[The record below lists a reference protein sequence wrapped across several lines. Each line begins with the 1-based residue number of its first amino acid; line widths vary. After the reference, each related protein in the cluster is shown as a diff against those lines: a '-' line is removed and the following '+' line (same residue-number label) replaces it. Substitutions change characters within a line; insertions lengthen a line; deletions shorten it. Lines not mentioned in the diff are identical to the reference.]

1 MGRPYR
7 LASAVALAAF
17 LAVALGGCAQA
28 PPQAADA
35 LTIAQ
40 QREPM
45 SLNPALENGTSAMEW
60 GLLLFNYLVK
70 FDDKG
75 RLVGD
80 VATAVPTLQNGGIS
94 KDGRTI
100 TYHLHRGVRFA
111 DGAPLTARDCAW
123 SIAAIQNPD
132 NNVQSRFGYDRVVRM
147 ETPDDATLVLHLKQP
162 FSPLLTVVLAPQGFP
177 ILPRHLLER
186 QHDFNKI
193 AFNALPVGGGPYVV
207 DRWNR
212 GDRVEMHAN
221 PYYFRGTP
229 KIAHLTV
236 RFIPDPQSGINLLR
250 THEIGGYFDE
260 QDYANYPILRSITG
274 YKVTSSPINGVGAI
288 IFNTA
293 DPVTSDPAVRHA
305 LAMAID
311 IPRLIA
317 TTYRGAISTQAAGRG
332 LFIWAY
338 DPKAYPDIPFD
349 PAAARAL
356 LDRAGW
362 RLGPDGVRS
371 RDGKP
376 LELLL
381 IIQAGTPGDAVIG
394 NSVVQAERAIGARVT
409 LKAFNITQFVAPVSE
424 GGPVY
429 GGKFQMALYPFIN
442 GDDPDTTDQFACA
455 NVPPHGYN
463 KSRICDPQIDALLVA
478 AQSTFDPTARAAA
491 YRKLQALLYGEL
503 PIALLYQRRQINA
516 FTTRLRGQSTSL
528 SGAFWNAGGWWLS
541 K

>member
-1 MGRPYR
+1 VRRGAPARP
-7 LASAVALAAF
+7 VIVLAAAL
-17 LAVALGGCAQA
+17 LAGCSRGPA
-28 PPQAADA
+28 PPAADS

-45 SLNPALENGTSAMEW
+45 ALNPALENGTSAMEW

-80 VATAVPTLQNGGIS
+80 VATVVPTLSNGGIS
-94 KDGRTI
+94 RDGRTI

-111 DGAPLTARDCAW
+111 DGTPLTARDCVW
-123 SIAAIQNPD
+123 SIKAVNNPN
-132 NNVQSRFGYDRVVRM
+132 NNVQSRFGYDRVVRA
-147 ETPDDATLVLHLKQP
+147 EAPNDTTLVLHLRRP
-162 FSPLLTVVLAPQGFP
+162 FAPLLTVLLAPQGFP
-177 ILPRHLLER
+177 ILPRHLLESDK
-186 QHDFNKI
+186 DFNRST
-193 AFNALPVGGGPYVV
+193 FNSLPIGGGPFVV

-221 PYYFRGTP
+221 PFYWHGRP
-229 KIAHLTV
+229 RIRRLTV

-250 THEIGGYFDE
+250 THEIDGYFDE
-260 QDYANYPILRSITG
+260 QDDANYPILQSIAG

-288 IFNTA
+288 IFNTH
-293 DPVTSDPAVRHA
+293 DPVTSDPSVRHA

-317 TTYRGAISTQAAGRG
+317 TAYRNAISAKGAGRG

-338 DPKAYPDIPFD
+338 DAAAYPDIPYD
-349 PAAARAL
+349 PAAARRM
-356 LDRAGW
+356 LDAAGW
-362 RLGPDGVRS
+362 HAGPDGIRY
-371 RDGKP
+371 REGRP
-376 LELLL
+376 LELLF
-381 IIQAGTPGDAVIG
+381 IIQAGTPGDTVIG
-394 NSVVQAERAIGARVT
+394 NSVAQAERAIGARVT

-429 GGKFQMALYPFIN
+429 GGKFQLALYPFIN

-463 KSRICDPQIDALLVA
+463 KSRICAPQIDRLLA
-478 AQSTFDPTARAAA
+478 EGQATFDVGKRAAI
-491 YRKLQALLYGEL
+491 YRALERVLYREL

-528 SGAFWNAGGWWLS
+528 SGAFWNAGAWSLGR
-541 K
+541 